1 MSDEVILKTNFLLN
15 IDFPLLR
22 EQKLALLEACDLV
35 PDNVRHAFEG
45 ILGILDDIQDQ
56 AVDKY
61 CLSPEVVF
69 GHDGA
74 WRK

>member
-1 MSDEVILKTNFLLN
+1 MAEEVILKTEFLLN
-15 IDFPLLR
+15 IDFSLLR
-22 EQKLALLEACDLV
+22 EQKLALVDACDLV

-56 AVDKY
+56 AIDKY
-61 CLSPEVVF
+61 GLSSEVVL
-69 GHDGA
+69 GCPEE